1 MSAPAWLGPV
11 VRSYRMT
18 PAPFDIA
25 VAVVVS
31 FAPCA
36 ALLSEGG
43 RERWAWAGFG
53 SLVVG
58 TLAVA
63 WIVWSTSSTLHLHA
77 HGVALRRIG
86 ERHDIPYGSIH
97 PASIATYS
105 DISGVVSVVVRVVPH
120 AWHIHPTSTG
130 AISFVGPSPGA
141 VRGPGFTPPP
151 APGDGFVLFASRH
164 AEEIAQELR
173 VALVA
178 HGVPQH
184 LAWWSAS
191 AGPLQPGGF
200 VSTARDEMPGYRADW
215 RP

>member
-53 SLVVG
+53 TLVVG

-86 ERHDIPYGSIH
+86 ERHDIPYLSLIH
-97 PASIATYS
+97 I
-105 DISGVVSVVVRVVPH
+105 
-120 AWHIHPTSTG
+120 
-130 AISFVGPSPGA
+130 
-141 VRGPGFTPPP
+141 
-151 APGDGFVLFASRH
+151 
-164 AEEIAQELR
+164 
-173 VALVA
+173 
-178 HGVPQH
+178 
-184 LAWWSAS
+184 
-191 AGPLQPGGF
+191 
-200 VSTARDEMPGYRADW
+200 
-215 RP
+215 

>member
-25 VAVVVS
+25 VVVVVS
-31 FAPCA
+31 LAPA
-36 ALLSEGG
+36 ATLVSERG
-43 RERWAWAGFG
+43 REQWAWMVFA
-53 SLVVG
+53 SLFIG
-58 TLAVA
+58 IVA
-63 WIVWSTSSTLHLHA
+63 LVWIVWSTSSTLRLHA
-77 HGVALRRIG
+77 HGVVLRRIG
-86 ERHDIPYGSIH
+86 EHHHIPYGSIH

-105 DISGVVSVVVRVVPH
+105 DISGVVSVVRRVVPH
-120 AWHIHPTSTG
+120 AWHIHPTSSR

-164 AEEIAQELR
+164 AEEIAHELR

-191 AGPLQPGGF
+191 AGPLKPGGL

>member
-1 MSAPAWLGPV
+1 M
-11 VRSYRMT
+11 
-18 PAPFDIA
+18 
-25 VAVVVS
+25 
-31 FAPCA
+31 
-36 ALLSEGG
+36 
-43 RERWAWAGFG
+43 
-53 SLVVG
+53 
-58 TLAVA
+58 
-63 WIVWSTSSTLHLHA
+63 
-77 HGVALRRIG
+77 
-86 ERHDIPYGSIH
+86 
-97 PASIATYS
+97 
-105 DISGVVSVVVRVVPH
+105 VSVVGRVVPH

-141 VRGPGFTPPP
+141 VRGPGFTPPA

-191 AGPLQPGGF
+191 AGPREPGGL
-200 VSTARDEMPGYRADW
+200 VSAARDEMPGYRADW